1 MFRNQMMS
9 LVDFMKKLQQ
19 STGQIMDNA
28 AEISSGFEE
37 EMENAKRNFAGIEE
51 VNKKIQ
57 TINDSVQQ
65 NESIVRDFD
74 HVIGQFK
81 L

>member
-1 MFRNQMMS
+1 MKTKNTHLS
-9 LVDFMKKLQQ
+9 PVD
-19 STGQIMDNA
+19 QIFKNEQGVA
-28 AEISSGFEE
+28 HHFEE

>member
-1 MFRNQMMS
+1 M
-9 LVDFMKKLQQ
+9 
-19 STGQIMDNA
+19 GQIMDNA

-74 HVIGQFK
+74 HVIGPVSYTHLDVYKRQW
-81 L
+81 LHRVV

>member
-1 MFRNQMMS
+1 M
-9 LVDFMKKLQQ
+9 
-19 STGQIMDNA
+19 GQIMDNA